1 MRENRVQVPSGTAT
15 VSAEV
20 SPVDES
26 RSLDRFCS
34 EKARGD
40 LRGASQETC
49 LCYVFTETLQ
59 VRRIGLIGAEKRLR
73 HPFGVPRFF
82 LLLTAAHG
90 GDAGSS
96 IRRPPVR
103 PKGREGLSL
112 SRRSRRNP
120 RKKIQKGKRDFFPCF
135 SPFAWCCACS
145 PRHTPTVK
153 TTGPISATAPTTWP
167 SPMRPPPLQ
176 R

>member
-82 LLLTAAHG
+82 
-90 GDAGSS
+90 
-96 IRRPPVR
+96 
-103 PKGREGLSL
+103 
-112 SRRSRRNP
+112 
-120 RKKIQKGKRDFFPCF
+120 C
-135 SPFAWCCACS
+135 CS
-145 PRHTPTVK
+145 PPRMGEMPAAAYAGRPS
-153 TTGPISATAPTTWP
+153 GPRDEKDSHFRGAAAAIPAKKYSKEKYK
-167 SPMRPPPLQ
+167 
-176 R
+176 

>member
-73 HPFGVPRFF
+73 WFVLESPQFF
-82 LLLTAAHG
+82 LLRSG
-90 GDAGSS
+90 GVWEAQPGCISQ
-96 IRRPPVR
+96 PVR
-103 PKGREGLSL
+103 PVNGRKGPSL
-112 SRRSRRNP
+112 
-120 RKKIQKGKRDFFPCF
+120 F
-135 SPFAWCCACS
+135 
-145 PRHTPTVK
+145 
-153 TTGPISATAPTTWP
+153 
-167 SPMRPPPLQ
+167 
-176 R
+176 

>member
-1 MRENRVQVPSGTAT
+1 MVQVPLQPSKAQRRIANRVRIPSGTAT

-20 SPVDES
+20 SLVDES

-82 LLLTAAHG
+82 FAAHRRAWG
-90 GDAGSS
+90 RCRQQHTPAARPAQGTRRTLTFAAQPPQTPQNNTERKKTNEKETSFPASLPLHGAVPAPHG
-96 IRRPPVR
+96 IRR
-103 PKGREGLSL
+103 
-112 SRRSRRNP
+112 
-120 RKKIQKGKRDFFPCF
+120 Q
-135 SPFAWCCACS
+135 
-145 PRHTPTVK
+145 
-153 TTGPISATAPTTWP
+153 
-167 SPMRPPPLQ
+167 
-176 R
+176 